1 MNSDR
6 ANQGTS
12 SIGTPVLVGDDGVA
26 QSPRTQADAWI
37 GLLETHKQITRGL
50 DAELELRH
58 GLGLSGVEVLGRLAA
73 ADGRCLRLSAL
84 AAETGLSLSRI
95 SRVVD
100 LLQRRG
106 LVDRRPCAADA
117 RAVEAHLTAIG
128 LTVARE
134 AQATHFAFVQGH
146 FFDQLSAAELA
157 TLAVVFARFAPRS
170 AARCLDQGR
179 R

>member
-1 MNSDR
+1 MI
-6 ANQGTS
+6 ANQASEGSS
-12 SIGTPVLVGDDGVA
+12 SIGSRGLVEPDGSE
-26 QSPRTQADAWI
+26 QWPQTHADAWI
-37 GLLETHKQITRGL
+37 GLLETHKQITRAL
-50 DAELELRH
+50 DAELESRH

-84 AAETGLSLSRI
+84 AAQTGLSLSRI

-117 RAVEAHLTAIG
+117 RAVEAHLTALG
-128 LTVARE
+128 LTLGRE
-134 AQATHFAFVQGH
+134 AQATHFAFVRAH

-170 AARCLDQGR
+170 AARCLDQG
-179 R
+179 

>member
-1 MNSDR
+1 MIS
-6 ANQGTS
+6 NQPRPGSS
-12 SIGTPVLVGDDGVA
+12 SIGSRVFAQDDDLARWPQTHV
-26 QSPRTQADAWI
+26 DAWI
-37 GLLETHKQITRGL
+37 GLLETHKQITRAL
-50 DAELELRH
+50 DAELDLRY

-128 LTVARE
+128 LTLARE
-134 AQATHFAFVQGH
+134 AQATHFAFVQDH

-170 AARCLDQGR
+170 AARCLDQG
-179 R
+179 

>member
-1 MNSDR
+1 MISNQAR
-6 ANQGTS
+6 QGTS
-12 SIGTPVLVGDDGVA
+12 SIGPRVLVETDGL
-26 QSPRTQADAWI
+26 TQWPQTHADAWI
-37 GLLETHKQITRGL
+37 GLLETHKQITRAL

-100 LLQRRG
+100 LLQQRG

-117 RAVEAHLTAIG
+117 RAVEAHLTATG
-128 LTVARE
+128 LTVARA

-146 FFDQLSAAELA
+146 FFDRLSATELA

-170 AARCLDQGR
+170 AARCLDQG
-179 R
+179 

>member
-1 MNSDR
+1 MISR
-6 ANQGTS
+6 QANQGAAST
-12 SIGTPVLVGDDGVA
+12 GARGLVEEDGRA
-26 QSPRTQADAWI
+26 QWPQAHADAWI
-37 GLLETHKQITRGL
+37 GLLETHKQITRAL

-73 ADGRCLRLSAL
+73 AEDRCLRLSAL

-100 LLQRRG
+100 RLERRG

-117 RAVEAHLTAIG
+117 RAVEAHLTPIG
-128 LTVARE
+128 LTLGRE
-134 AQATHFAFVQGH
+134 AQATHFAFVQAR
-146 FFDQLSAAELA
+146 FFDQLSAAELT

-170 AARCLDQGR
+170 AARCLDRG
-179 R
+179 

>member
-1 MNSDR
+1 MISHQRTSPIVRPGLVESDR
-6 ANQGTS
+6 FGQWPQTHAE
-12 SIGTPVLVGDDGVA
+12 
-26 QSPRTQADAWI
+26 AWI
-37 GLLETHKQITRGL
+37 GLLETHKQITRAL

-100 LLQRRG
+100 LLQQRG

-117 RAVEAHLTAIG
+117 RAVEAHLTAVG

-134 AQATHFAFVQGH
+134 AQATHFAFVQGQ
-146 FFDQLSAAELA
+146 FFDRLSGAELA

-170 AARCLDQGR
+170 AARCLDQG
-179 R
+179 